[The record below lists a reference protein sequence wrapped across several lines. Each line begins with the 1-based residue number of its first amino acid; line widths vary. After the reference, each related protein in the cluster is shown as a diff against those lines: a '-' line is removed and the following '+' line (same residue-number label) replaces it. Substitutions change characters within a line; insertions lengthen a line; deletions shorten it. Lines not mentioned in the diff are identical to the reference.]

1 MKSIVLYGIGGADT
15 QYVAIQY
22 QIFPDYTSRPIV
34 ASNKRIRWCASVM
47 IAHNPTIEHVYAIK
61 NRPGLANDYRK
72 SVFDRHNSI
81 EARIAFR
88 DMLETEGVLII

>member
-15 QYVAIQY
+15 QYVAIEY
-22 QIFPDYTSRPIV
+22 QIIPDHTGLPIT
-34 ASNKRIRWCASVM
+34 ATNKRIRGYACIMQAY
-47 IAHNPTIEHVYAIK
+47 NPSIQHVYAIK
-61 NRPGLANDYRK
+61 NRRGLANDYRE

-88 DMLETEGVLII
+88 DMLEREGVLII